1 MKEHRQSLEQQ
12 REMISVKSEY
22 LKQLKEN
29 EVDLTRYLIA
39 LAMRDIPR
47 NKTDKK
53 KTTDGENKEEEEANL
68 LNADFLS
75 TSF

>member
-12 REMISVKSEY
+12 REMTSVKSEY

-29 EVDLTRYLIA
+29 EVDLTKYLIA
-39 LAMRDIPR
+39 LAMRDAPR

-53 KTTDGENKEEEEANL
+53 KTTDGEKVEEGETNVLDAN
-68 LNADFLS
+68 FFS